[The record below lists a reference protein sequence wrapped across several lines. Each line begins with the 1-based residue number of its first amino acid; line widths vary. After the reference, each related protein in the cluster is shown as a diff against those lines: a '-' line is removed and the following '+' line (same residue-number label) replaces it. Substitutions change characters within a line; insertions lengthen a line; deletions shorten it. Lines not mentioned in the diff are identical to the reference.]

1 MRKCPGWLERDILRG
16 AGVGNWKLVVQ
27 NVVLLDSKV
36 KNTESVNNQQQAVD
50 RNQAWTAIVTTMYL
64 EQVPKTSK

>member
-36 KNTESVNNQQQAVD
+36 KSTESVNNQQQAVD